1 MIKGQAP
8 LRGTDKYGSG
18 AYLAPRNGKVHN
30 GIDIAFFPGTGI
42 FSLRQGRV
50 SKIGFPHN
58 IHDPVKG
65 HLRYVQITDIRGFEA
80 RYFYL
85 NPEVVK
91 GEIVG
96 TVSIL
101 GMTQTLQGIYPGI
114 TDHIHFEVKKDGQ
127 FVEPVK
133 YLEESKRWMR

>member
-1 MIKGQAP
+1 MIKGLAP
-8 LRGTDKYGSG
+8 LRESDEYGSG

-30 GIDIAFFPGTGI
+30 GVDIAFFPGTGI
-42 FSLRQGRV
+42 FSLRHGRV

-85 NPEVVK
+85 NVAVSMDQ
-91 GEIVG
+91 IVSPNYIIG
-96 TVSIL
+96 H
-101 GMTQTLQGIYPGI
+101 TQTLQGIYPGI